1 MITQINSK
9 IKTFRIIFSLVSLYA
24 YSSEKENKPNM
35 QNRRVFGVF
44 LNVFAL
50 KKTRK
55 GEPGR
60 VSGAKRARGEMT
72 GERTWGEMT
81 GESARGEGAE
91 RARGEGAEEDEVR
104 E

>member
-60 VSGAKRARGEMT
+60 VYGAKRARGEMT

-81 GESARGEGAE
+81 GESARRGSGERTWDEE
-91 RARGEGAEEDEVR
+91 RRENEG
-104 E
+104 